1 MPIVR
6 RLKRQL
12 SSTSSSNS
20 DSPLASPTEGQ
31 PASRKSS
38 IEFVFPRPRF
48 NVGSKREKKDKSPEK
63 DGLKSKKSLKSPIR
77 PSRSSVQNKRTLAE

>member
-6 RLKRQL
+6 RLKRKL

-31 PASRKSS
+31 PGSRKSS
-38 IEFVFPRPRF
+38 IEFIFPRPRF

-63 DGLKSKKSLKSPIR
+63 DSGLKSKKSF
-77 PSRSSVQNKRTLAE
+77 RSSGKSSVPKKLTLEE